1 MSFNLQK
8 AAIFQAVKWE
18 KNIVFRFAKSL
29 KKSWAILFV
38 VVFLLF
44 LYGFLPNNFSQSANR
59 QLLGLSLIS
68 LSLTLLC
75 WLKESF
81 LNSQLKT
88 VKTDLEIDQALNQ
101 PEKYNLAEFL
111 SFESAKAIHKAQEL
125 ARKKEI
131 ARVNSSVLLYF
142 LLEDNSD
149 FSFVFSRAL
158 LDIKEIKQALKNQPE
173 NKLQD
178 FDEVILESLKT
189 AQRRGKEKVE
199 KGDFLI
205 ALSMKNP
212 VFKKFLIEAKLK
224 TEDIESLVWWLESL
238 TKKIEERKQ
247 WWQYNNLTRKGF
259 LAKQWAQGFT
269 ITLDK
274 FSKNWSEVLTEQRF
288 PEIIGHKTEL
298 TQVERILSSR
308 EEGSN
313 VLLIG
318 EPGTGRKSIVQALAI
333 KSALGQALPEV
344 NHKIVK
350 ELDLTALLTQLQDK
364 EEIEIVLDKIFKEAL
379 WAGNVILVIDEFHNF
394 TGEQKAGMLDISG
407 ILSSY
412 LRFPQFQLIA
422 ITNFADFHKTIE
434 QRPGLLSLFGKV
446 EVSQI
451 SQKEVLMLLES
462 RALGFEFKDKIFISY
477 LSLRNI
483 VTYAERYFPNLASPE
498 KELKILSESVIHAL
512 SIKNKVLL
520 PHHIIHIIS
529 EKAQIPVGEAEE
541 KEKTTLLNLE
551 ELIHQRII
559 NQEEAVKEVSAALRR
574 ARSQVSIRKGP
585 MGCFLFLGPTGVG
598 KTETA
603 KALTEI
609 YFGSES
615 RMIRLD
621 MSEFQAIKDI
631 PRLIGSRQEEGL
643 LTTQVREN
651 PFSLILFDE
660 IEKANPKIL
669 NLLLQVLDEGFLTDG
684 LGRKI
689 YFQDSIIVATSNAGY
704 KIILKAIEEKEAW
717 SDVKQKILN
726 YVFENGI
733 FRPEFINR
741 FDNVVL
747 FSALTQENL
756 LDISE
761 LMLGKLKKNLL
772 QKDIEFIITQELKQK
787 IVELGYN
794 PVFGAREMRR
804 VIQDKIE
811 NVLAS
816 AILSNQLKGGNKVKI
831 LPDNFELEIS

>member
-1 MSFNLQK
+1 
-8 AAIFQAVKWE
+8 
-18 KNIVFRFAKSL
+18 
-29 KKSWAILFV
+29 
-38 VVFLLF
+38 
-44 LYGFLPNNFSQSANR
+44 
-59 QLLGLSLIS
+59 
-68 LSLTLLC
+68 
-75 WLKESF
+75 
-81 LNSQLKT
+81 
-88 VKTDLEIDQALNQ
+88 
-101 PEKYNLAEFL
+101 
-111 SFESAKAIHKAQEL
+111 
-125 ARKKEI
+125 
-131 ARVNSSVLLYF
+131 
-142 LLEDNSD
+142 
-149 FSFVFSRAL
+149 

-498 KELKILSESVIHAL
+498 KELEILSESVIHAL

-520 PHHIIHIIS
+520 PHHIIHIVS
-529 EKAQIPVGEAEE
+529 EKTQIPVGEAEE